1 MCTIEDNG
9 IGRQASGIINDSKSM
24 HHESLGMK
32 VTEERIKM
40 IRKSSNTKV
49 EVEIL
54 DLKDTFGNPSGTK
67 VIIKIP
73 IDQ

>member
-1 MCTIEDNG
+1 
-9 IGRQASGIINDSKSM
+9 M

>member
-40 IRKSSNTKV
+40 IRKAPTQK
-49 EVEIL
+49 
-54 DLKDTFGNPSGTK
+54 LKLKSW
-67 VIIKIP
+67 I
-73 IDQ
+73 